1 MFNTKLPAHPRPFVS
16 QTSTTKAL
24 HFSIAEVQSRM
35 DLRDP
40 NALHIEY
47 TRSMMGFLLFDPAP
61 ENVAM
66 IGLGGGS
73 LAKFCFKHLATSKI
87 CVVEINPY
95 VIALRG
101 EFLVPDDDD
110 RFIVIE
116 ADGAEFVTSS
126 SQFFNVILVDGY
138 DHKGLPHALSTQ
150 QFYDDCFNTLA
161 PNGILVVNL
170 HSDHRHYDIHI
181 DRIGRSFA
189 NAVLLV
195 EDKREGNSVVFAQ
208 KGQKGQKS
216 ISLAVGPLRRPSS
229 FDERTWN
236 SFQGPFARILS
247 ALKAQPR

>member
-1 MFNTKLPAHPRPFVS
+1 
-16 QTSTTKAL
+16 
-24 HFSIAEVQSRM
+24 
-35 DLRDP
+35 
-40 NALHIEY
+40 
-47 TRSMMGFLLFDPAP
+47 MMGFLLFDPAP

-95 VIALRG
+95 VIALRD

-110 RFIVIE
+110 RFTVIE

-208 KGQKGQKS
+208 KGQKS

-236 SFQGPFARILS
+236 SVQGPFARILS